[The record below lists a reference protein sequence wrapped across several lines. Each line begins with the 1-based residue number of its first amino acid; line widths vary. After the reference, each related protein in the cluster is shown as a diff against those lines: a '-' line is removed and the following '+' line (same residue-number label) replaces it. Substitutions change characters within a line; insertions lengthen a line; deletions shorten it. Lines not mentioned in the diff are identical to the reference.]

1 MDAAVTMTD
10 HERLTSM
17 LSERRH
23 QLILRELRANGPVTA
38 TALAQTLGVSTAT
51 IRRDLLHLDAQGLLT
66 RVYGGAAPAPGHDD
80 PFVEVA
86 SVRVAQKDAIAMR
99 AAELVADGQTVLLD
113 IGTTTHRL
121 ARQLRG
127 RSLTVITSS
136 LAVFEELADDAGIQ
150 LLLGGMLRREYR
162 SLVGFLTEDN
172 LRQVHADRLFLGTSG
187 VRPDGRVM
195 DTTVI
200 EVPVKRAMIAASDQ
214 VILLADS
221 AKFPGSG
228 MASVCGPEDL
238 DTVVTDAPADARTA
252 ARLREAGVT
261 VIEAPLPGL
270 LPGPA
275 EEALRG

>member
-1 MDAAVTMTD
+1 
-10 HERLTSM
+10 M

-38 TALAQTLGVSTAT
+38 VTLAETLGVSTAT

-66 RVYGGAAPAPGHDD
+66 RVYGGAAPVPGHDD

-86 SVRVAQKDAIAMR
+86 AVRVAQKDAIAMR
-99 AAELVADGQTVLLD
+99 AAELVQDGQTVLLD
-113 IGTTTHRL
+113 IGTTAHRL

-127 RSLTVITSS
+127 RPLTVITSNM
-136 LAVFEELADDAGIQ
+136 AVFEELADDPGIQ
-150 LLLGGMLRREYR
+150 LLLLGGMLRREYR

-172 LRQVHADRLFLGTSG
+172 LRQVQADQLFLGTSG

-214 VILLADS
+214 VVLLADRT
-221 AKFPGSG
+221 KFPGSG

-238 DTVVTDAPADARTA
+238 HVVVTDAPADPRTA

-261 VIEAPLPGL
+261 VIEAPLG
-270 LPGPA
+270 
-275 EEALRG
+275 